1 MTFLVVKCAEVKV
14 LVEIN
19 VYFEVDRT
27 FRYFFIF
34 FVIV

>member
-1 MTFLVVKCAEVKV
+1 MTFLVVKCAKVK
-14 LVEIN
+14 LLAKIN

-27 FRYFFIF
+27 LRYF